1 MKRAQ
6 ILLISTYTELTMQ
19 AKKIAKELNIPIDIY
34 EGGILNNG
42 HIYATSKADL
52 YDVIISISGTAEII
66 KKLVTT
72 VPVLS
77 IETTSGDILRAL
89 GQAIRFNKPLTL
101 VSYQTSKISEL
112 ENLTQLLNVKY
123 QLLSYSSKQEFE
135 SQISRVMDWHDT
147 TIVGHGGC
155 VQELAHQKNMDYVL
169 IKPSYTAIKQTL
181 CSAKNIIEAINK
193 DKFQNNRLT
202 SIIDYSLEGVIS
214 VSKNGDITCFNTA
227 AKKIFNLEKAPK
239 TIHDKSTPPLL
250 KELLGDGSFIHD
262 KVLKATP
269 QNLIYSRI
277 PININK
283 NLEETIIMV
292 QKVSYYQKLE
302 YNTRMQLAAKGL
314 VAHHTFSDIIH
325 SSQIMETVIKNAR
338 RFSKTTAT
346 ILIQGDTGTGKELF
360 AQSIHT
366 ESQVKN
372 GPFVAINCAA
382 LPEDLLESEL
392 FGYEEGAF
400 TGARKGGKIGLFELA
415 HNGTIFLDEIGELP
429 LSIQNRL
436 LRVLQEKEIMR
447 IGGTKVIKVNV
458 RVIAATN
465 KDLYDLMMQNN
476 FRPDL
481 YFRLNVLTLKI
492 PALHDRP
499 EDIKDLICFFLQ
511 KYNLQYDR
519 NITMFSP
526 SVLGILK
533 KYPWPGNIR
542 ELETLM
548 EKIVITA
555 DSDIIDEAFIK
566 NTLEEYTG
574 NHLVVDEAKPDTSS
588 TPLEDLPG
596 NQNHIVVKIN
606 TLEKMEE
613 EIIRQLLQKEN
624 GNKQS
629 LANKLGISRATI
641 WNKLKEKK

>member
-6 ILLISTYTELTMQ
+6 ILLISTYAELTMQ

-42 HIYATSKADL
+42 HIYATSKVDL

-155 VQELAHQKNMDYVL
+155 VQELAHQKGMDYVL

-181 CSAKNIIEAINK
+181 SSAKNIIEAINK

-239 TIHDKSTPPLL
+239 TIHDKNVPPIL
-250 KELLGDGSFIHD
+250 KDLLGDRSFIHD
-262 KVLKATP
+262 KVIKVAP
-269 QNLIYSRI
+269 HNLIYSRL

-283 NLEETIIMV
+283 DLEETIIMV
-292 QKVSYYQKLE
+292 QKVSYYQKIE
-302 YNTRMQLAAKGL
+302 YTTRMQLAAKGL

-555 DSDIIDEAFIK
+555 DSDTIDEAFIK

>member
-1 MKRAQ
+1 
-6 ILLISTYTELTMQ
+6 
-19 AKKIAKELNIPIDIY
+19 
-34 EGGILNNG
+34 
-42 HIYATSKADL
+42 
-52 YDVIISISGTAEII
+52 
-66 KKLVTT
+66 
-72 VPVLS
+72 
-77 IETTSGDILRAL
+77 
-89 GQAIRFNKPLTL
+89 
-101 VSYQTSKISEL
+101 
-112 ENLTQLLNVKY
+112 
-123 QLLSYSSKQEFE
+123 
-135 SQISRVMDWHDT
+135 
-147 TIVGHGGC
+147 
-155 VQELAHQKNMDYVL
+155 
-169 IKPSYTAIKQTL
+169 
-181 CSAKNIIEAINK
+181 
-193 DKFQNNRLT
+193 
-202 SIIDYSLEGVIS
+202 
-214 VSKNGDITCFNTA
+214 
-227 AKKIFNLEKAPK
+227 
-239 TIHDKSTPPLL
+239 
-250 KELLGDGSFIHD
+250 
-262 KVLKATP
+262 
-269 QNLIYSRI
+269 
-277 PININK
+277 
-283 NLEETIIMV
+283 MV
-292 QKVSYYQKLE
+292 QKVSYYQKIE

-325 SSQIMETVIKNAR
+325 SSQMMETVIKNAR

-465 KDLYDLMMQNN
+465 KDLYDLMMQNK

-492 PALHDRP
+492 PALRDRP
-499 EDIKDLICFFLQ
+499 EDIKDLIGFFLR

-555 DSDIIDEAFIK
+555 DSDTIDEAFIK

>member
-6 ILLISTYTELTMQ
+6 ILLISTYAELTMQ

-42 HIYATSKADL
+42 HIYATSKVDL

-89 GQAIRFNKPLTL
+89 GQAIRFNKSLTL

-155 VQELAHQKNMDYVL
+155 VQELAHQKGMDYVL

-181 CSAKNIIEAINK
+181 SSAKNIIEAINK

-239 TIHDKSTPPLL
+239 TIHDKNVPPIL
-250 KELLGDGSFIHD
+250 KDLLGDRSFIHD
-262 KVLKATP
+262 KVIKVAP
-269 QNLIYSRI
+269 HNLIYSRL

-283 NLEETIIMV
+283 DLEETIIMV
-292 QKVSYYQKLE
+292 QKVSYYQKIE
-302 YNTRMQLAAKGL
+302 YTTRMQLAAKGL

-325 SSQIMETVIKNAR
+325 SSQMMETVIKNAR

-555 DSDIIDEAFIK
+555 DSDTIDEAFIK

-588 TPLEDLPG
+588 TPPKDLPG
-596 NQNHIVVKIN
+596 DQNHIIVKIN